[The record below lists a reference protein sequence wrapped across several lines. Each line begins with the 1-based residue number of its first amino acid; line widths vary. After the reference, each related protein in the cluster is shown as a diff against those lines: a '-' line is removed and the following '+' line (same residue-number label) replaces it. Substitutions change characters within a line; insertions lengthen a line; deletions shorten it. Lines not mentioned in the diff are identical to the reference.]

1 MSQVVLHY
9 YPLMWY
15 CGMMWYVSS
24 RASIGCC
31 VSVSAE
37 VATTLF
43 IVIIITIINIV
54 SVNKMDT
61 KSALISV
68 IQFIVNHGLGV
79 AYHISYINIY
89 IYQTIVHHYIS
100 FTKWQLKTIL
110 VVDSLTHI
118 N

>member
-1 MSQVVLHY
+1 MSQVV
-9 YPLMWY
+9 PQSAA
-15 CGMMWYVSS
+15 VSLL
-24 RASIGCC
+24 
-31 VSVSAE
+31 VPT

-68 IQFIVNHGLGV
+68 IQFIVNHGFGV

-89 IYQTIVHHYIS
+89 ISNNSTSLHLILKMAAENYIGS
-100 FTKWQLKTIL
+100 
-110 VVDSLTHI
+110 
-118 N
+118 

>member
-1 MSQVVLHY
+1 
-9 YPLMWY
+9 MWY

-54 SVNKMDT
+54 NKMDT
-61 KSALISV
+61 KFALISG
-68 IQFIVNHGLGV
+68 IQFIVNHGFGV

-89 IYQTIVHHYIS
+89 ISNNSTSLHLILKMAAENYIGS
-100 FTKWQLKTIL
+100 W
-110 VVDSLTHI
+110 
-118 N
+118 